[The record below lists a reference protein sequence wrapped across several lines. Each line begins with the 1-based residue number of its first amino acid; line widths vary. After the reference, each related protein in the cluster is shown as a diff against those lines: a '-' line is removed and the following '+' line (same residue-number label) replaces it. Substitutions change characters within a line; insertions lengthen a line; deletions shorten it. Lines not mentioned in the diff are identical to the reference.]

1 MPDGFNHFPQISGQL
16 YTACSQVVSKTAFDC
31 QGNIQGFIRAN
42 GQVDTG
48 FMLNSV
54 HVEDGANDLNKFVV
68 VGASYGVYQNY
79 GTRYLPARPFFEPG
93 VEQTRPGFE
102 SAINAIES
110 RLS

>member
-1 MPDGFNHFPQISGQL
+1 MAGYNRFPQISEELQSVL
-16 YTACSQVVSKTAFDC
+16 SQVVSKTAFDC

-54 HVEDGANDLNKFVV
+54 HVEDGASDLNKFVV
-68 VGASYGVYQNY
+68 VGASYGIYQNY
-79 GTRYLPARPFFEPG
+79 GTRYMPGRPFFEPG

-102 SAINAIES
+102 SAISAIES

>member
-1 MPDGFNHFPQISGQL
+1 MADSYNHFPQMGGQL
-16 YTACSQVVSKTAFDC
+16 YSACSQVVAKTAFDC

-48 FMLNSV
+48 NMLNSV
-54 HVEDGANDLNKFVV
+54 HVEDGASDLNKFVI
-68 VGASYGVYQNY
+68 VGAPYGIYQNY
-79 GTRYLPARPFFEPG
+79 GTRYMPGRPFFEPG

-102 SAINAIES
+102 SAISAIES